1 LVAIKFISEV
11 ADLLEGS
18 NDNVEVLQAHAQREV
33 TALENQRDSLVS
45 RLETAMAH
53 NPANSE
59 EFEARVGPV
68 IDACKIAT
76 KEVTEPAEIAVDQIE
91 YKQPIVRTIVMVI
104 GDLYLVE
111 SLSPFIVL
119 LSVLVRLYL
128 NNIFRH
134 GLNFGLSSLKC

>member
-1 LVAIKFISEV
+1 
-11 ADLLEGS
+11 
-18 NDNVEVLQAHAQREV
+18 
-33 TALENQRDSLVS
+33 
-45 RLETAMAH
+45 MAH

-128 NNIFRH
+128 NNIFRQ